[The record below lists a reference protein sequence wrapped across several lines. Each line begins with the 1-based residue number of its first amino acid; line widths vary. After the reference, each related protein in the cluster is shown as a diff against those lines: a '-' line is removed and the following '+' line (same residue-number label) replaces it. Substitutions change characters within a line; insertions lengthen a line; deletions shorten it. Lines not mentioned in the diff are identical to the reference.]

1 MLNQKQLHNYN
12 PVLGNITRDILDIHA
27 IAVHLSDEKSS
38 LQYMTKPFQEM
49 LLTVLVVNLVA
60 MSERMKQLDQIDLI
74 YQVNLKNEPS
84 HRGYLCCTSSK

>member
-12 PVLGNITRDILDIHA
+12 LVLGNITRDISDIHA
-27 IAVHLSDEKSS
+27 MAVHLSYEKSS

-49 LLTVLVVNLVA
+49 LHQLTVLVA
-60 MSERMKQLDQIDLI
+60 MSERMKQLGQIDLT

-84 HRGYLCCTSSK
+84 HRGYLCCTSSQ